1 MKKILLCLV
10 FITSIAQLSNAQTGI
25 SAAGTAPDAS
35 AMLDVIAT
43 DKGMLVPRVLLTATN
58 TAGPIA
64 TPATGLL
71 VYNTNTAGVA
81 PNNVIPGFYY
91 NSGTTVA
98 PNWVRIISGNG
109 SSNDAIMNQSA
120 AVQNPGTFWIQG
132 VGRVGD
138 GTAAAPGLSFNS
150 SANTGVFLPAATQ
163 LGLSTAGAERMRVD
177 ANGNVGIGTTGPES
191 IFHIEKNAS
200 GAMGGDLVLTN
211 KVSATNTAVAID
223 FGVDNSTTANG
234 AGNAQI
240 KVINMDGT
248 NQKSDMT
255 FSTWNGSAFGERM
268 RIASNGNI
276 GIGSATPAYKLD
288 VVGDTKTSGK
298 FFGHLNVDDTRAAN
312 TAPTGYNNEVAF
324 DFKQISVLNSAPGS
338 GTYGGLITMAPW
350 GDNSGDASHQ
360 LLFNEGGI
368 YWRQGQPDAAAWDA
382 WSQVLTTSAGGAGTP
397 NYLARWITANSLG
410 IGATQDDGTNV
421 GIGTAPATYKL
432 SVAGN
437 ARFTNGAG
445 SYVYVGSGGGAYY
458 ADAANTVVH
467 TPAGGSFYM
476 ANVGTDGT
484 KVAQSDGT
492 LRVGGPSQGSANL
505 YVYGSAGIG
514 NTGPA
519 EKLDVTGNIKA
530 TGVVYWGNGLTRTET
545 RDDAGSQGG
554 RSGFYETSVPA
565 PAANWYTG
573 ASSWQHLMETRH
585 SNTGNNYAMQ
595 IAGGFFDQDFWVRKT
610 NNSATTAWSKML
622 TTANIGTSAIQNQYA
637 SAQTASFWVNGN
649 AQIGSSFTNLNGRLL
664 TSNQGGW
671 QADGVT
677 PQMVISA
684 NSASTNRAALIGLDL
699 HNDNTTN
706 NVYAPFITFSR
717 RSNGTAYNSAF
728 ASIGAQVTG
737 QGTDANWCAGDL
749 IFSTENGTVNGM
761 GERMRIDKSGRVYIL
776 QNQGNDPNFAGL
788 DDPTSANG
796 RAQLVLSSSYSDLV
810 IASSEGNDN
819 HGSTLTFASYNPA
832 NAADYR
838 KFVINQGNWGARFG
852 YLDFGFADAGGRTNP
867 HSNINGTDNVIT
879 LNGINKRLGVGIMS
893 PAQTL
898 DVNGK
903 ARIRRGVNTMGGNA
917 NEGQLEIANTGSG
930 DAYISFH
937 REGAWGAQFGLESD
951 NWFTTNGWSPGG
963 GAWNSMR
970 LGNLD
975 IRGVVNCISG
985 YCPSNNAIRMTPNL
999 HLNNPAGNAVIINWD
1014 NGAVGGGTQQFRVG
1028 NGTGTDQFYVR
1039 ADGQFYGRY
1048 FADLDDA
1055 GYYINPNGFSQT
1067 SSVYANNWFRAQNTS
1082 GFYFETYGGGWQMTD
1097 GTWIRAYNSKPI
1109 LGTGGIAGYGNAVF
1123 GTPFNGSPR
1132 IYANYDNVNSG
1143 GIAISDDGG
1152 FYDFN
1157 DGWIQSRFSNGQDM
1171 RSNNTSWNTIFTMG
1185 NQDNSGL
1192 NDKLVASRNDNWGL
1206 MGGSGQAWWRGY
1218 SYGWVTSSMREKKR
1232 DITPIEGDLAALVM
1246 ADIDKLKP
1254 SFYKYNA
1261 ETDEYNE
1268 TMPFKYRPNLH
1279 IGLILDE
1286 SPDYLQD
1293 EQFSGI
1299 DNYSAAT
1306 LGLLGAKVNHEE
1318 IKKLKK
1324 NVQDFGS
1331 VSVTS
1336 TTISVEFS
1344 EEFAQ
1349 AISGSSLPV
1358 VTVNANVEGVIA
1370 NIVEKSTTGFKV
1382 KVNKVEPGLMLDYI
1396 AMGKV
1401 LEKENIAELESKIP
1415 QEIYK
1420 GMRVDES
1427 IKQEQYKRAEQR
1439 KNDQENL
1446 EKQAG
1451 IDGERI
1457 HQERLKEIGVQVG
1470 DPAKEGAITSTI
1482 SNLKTV
1488 GTDVD
1493 ALIKE
1498 AQKQAEKN
1506 APLYSPN
1513 KDEIPK

>member
-1 MKKILLCLV
+1 MKKLLVLL
-10 FITSIAQLSNAQTGI
+10 IIASLTKVSVAQT
-25 SAAGTAPDAS
+25 
-35 AMLDVIAT
+35 DVVNI
-43 DKGMLVPRVLLTATN
+43 
-58 TAGPIA
+58 
-64 TPATGLL
+64 
-71 VYNTNTAGVA
+71 
-81 PNNVIPGFYY
+81 IP
-91 NSGTTVA
+91 S
-98 PNWVRIISGNG
+98 
-109 SSNDAIMNQSA
+109 
-120 AVQNPGTFWIQG
+120 
-132 VGRVGD
+132 
-138 GTAAAPGLSFNS
+138 
-150 SANTGVFLPAATQ
+150 
-163 LGLSTAGAERMRVD
+163 
-177 ANGNVGIGTTGPES
+177 GNVGIGS
-191 IFHIEKNAS
+191 LA
-200 GAMGGDLVLTN
+200 
-211 KVSATNTAVAID
+211 
-223 FGVDNSTTANG
+223 
-234 AGNAQI
+234 
-240 KVINMDGT
+240 
-248 NQKSDMT
+248 
-255 FSTWNGSAFGERM
+255 
-268 RIASNGNI
+268 
-276 GIGSATPAYKLD
+276 PAYKLD
-288 VVGDTKTSGK
+288 VAGDTKTSGK
-298 FFGHLNVDDTRAAN
+298 YFGHLNVDDTRAAN
-312 TAPTGYNNEVAF
+312 TAPTGYNNEVSF

-360 LLFNEGGI
+360 MLFNEGGI

-410 IGATQDDGTNV
+410 IGATYDNGTNV
-421 GIGTAPATYKL
+421 GIGTNNPIAKLHLSGGVPTGIGGLPANT
-432 SVAGN
+432 VGIIE
-437 ARFTNGAG
+437 NGSANNYLTFRNTADNG
-445 SYVYVGSGGGAYY
+445 SYQGIQFQDNNVGGYIAFRNYVGSG
-458 ADAANTVVH
+458 ANDGTNGDYLVYGTYTDHIFQNGTSETVNGKPE
-467 TPAGGSFYM
+467 TMRIKQNG
-476 ANVGTDGT
+476 NVGI
-484 KVAQSDGT
+484 
-492 LRVGGPSQGSANL
+492 GS
-505 YVYGSAGIG
+505 
-514 NTGPA
+514 TTPA

-545 RDDAGSQGG
+545 RDDAGTQGG

-573 ASSWQHLMETRH
+573 ASSWQHLLETRH

-595 IAGGFFDQDFWVRKT
+595 IAGSFFDQDFWVRKT

-622 TTANIGTSAIQNQYA
+622 TTSNIGTSAIQNQYA

-649 AQIGSSFTNLNGRLL
+649 AQIGSTFTNLNGRLL

-684 NSASTNRAALIGLDL
+684 NSSNTNRAALIGLDL

-728 ASIGAQVTG
+728 AAIGAQVTG

-749 IFSTENGTVNGM
+749 IISTQNGVMNGM
-761 GERMRIDKSGRVYIL
+761 GERMRIDQSGRVYIL
-776 QNQGNDPNFAGL
+776 QNQGGDPNFTGL
-788 DDPTSANG
+788 EDPTSAAG

-810 IASSEGNDN
+810 IASREANDN
-819 HGSTLTFASYNPA
+819 HGSTLTFATYNPA

-838 KFVINQGNWGARFG
+838 KFVINQGNWGARRGF
-852 YLDFGFADAGGRTNP
+852 LDFGFADAGGRTNP
-867 HSNINGTDNVIT
+867 HSNINGTDNVIS
-879 LNGINKRLGVGIMS
+879 LDGYSKRLGVATMS

-898 DVNGK
+898 DVAGK
-903 ARIRRGVNTMGGNA
+903 SRIRRGGYTMTSNA
-917 NEGQLEIANTGSG
+917 NEGQLEISNAGSG

-937 REGAWGAQFGLESD
+937 REGAWGAQFGLEAD

-975 IRGVVNCISG
+975 IRGVVNCVQG
-985 YCPSNNAIRMTPNL
+985 YCPPNNAIRMTPNF
-999 HLNNPAGNAVIINWD
+999 HFNTPAGNAMIVNWD

-1067 SSVYANNWFRAQNTS
+1067 HSVYANNWFRPQ
-1082 GFYFETYGGGWQMTD
+1082 GQCGLYFESYGGGWWMQD
-1097 GTWIRAYNSKPI
+1097 GTWLRTYNNKAI
-1109 LGTGGIAGYGNAVF
+1109 LASGGVAGYGNAVF

-1185 NQDNSGL
+1185 NQDNSGV
-1192 NDKLVASRNDNWGL
+1192 NDKLVATRSDVWGL
-1206 MGGSGQAWWRGY
+1206 LGGSGNAWYRGY
-1218 SYGWVTSSMREKKR
+1218 SYGWITSSKREKKR

-1268 TMPFKYRPNLH
+1268 KIPYKYRPNLH

-1306 LGLLGAKVNHEE
+1306 LGLLGAKVNHQE

-1336 TTISVEFS
+1336 TTITVEFS

-1370 NIVEKSTTGFKV
+1370 NIVEKTATGFKV
-1382 KVNKVEPGLMLDYI
+1382 KVNNVEPGLMLDYI
-1396 AMGKV
+1396 AMGKAV
-1401 LEKENIAELESKIP
+1401 EKENIAELESKISP
-1415 QEIYK
+1415 EIYK
-1420 GMRVDES
+1420 GLRVDES
-1427 IKQEQYKRAEQR
+1427 IKQEQYIRAEQR
-1439 KNDQENL
+1439 KADQENL
-1446 EKQAG
+1446 EKQAK

-1470 DPAKEGAITSTI
+1470 DPAKEGAVKSANSSI
-1482 SNLKTV
+1482 KTV
-1488 GTDVD
+1488 VNDADV
-1493 ALIKE
+1493 LIKE
-1498 AQKQAEKN
+1498 AEKQAEKN

-1513 KDEIPK
+1513 KDEIPKQ

>member
-622 TTANIGTSAIQNQYA
+622 TTSNIGTSAIQNQYT

-649 AQIGSSFTNLNGRLL
+649 AQIGSTFTNLNGRLL

-819 HGSTLTFASYNPA
+819 HGSTLTFASYNPG
-832 NAADYR
+832 NSADYR

-852 YLDFGFADAGGRTNP
+852 YLDFGFADAGGRSNP
-867 HSNINGTDNVIT
+867 HANINGTDNVIT

-937 REGAWGAQFGLESD
+937 REGAWGAHFGLGAD
-951 NWFTTNGWSPGG
+951 NWFSTYGWSPGTWNALRVGAFEARGG
-963 GAWNSMR
+963 GAFAGSAYNRDWGVGAGTTYGKVYS
-970 LGNLD
+970 NLD
-975 IRGVVNCISG
+975 NQVN
-985 YCPSNNAIRMTPNL
+985 
-999 HLNNPAGNAVIINWD
+999 
-1014 NGAVGGGTQQFRVG
+1014 GGLT
-1028 NGTGTDQFYVR
+1028 
-1039 ADGQFYGRY
+1039 
-1048 FADLDDA
+1048 
-1055 GYYINPNGFSQT
+1055 
-1067 SSVYANNWFRAQNTS
+1067 
-1082 GFYFETYGGGWQMTD
+1082 
-1097 GTWIRAYNSKPI
+1097 
-1109 LGTGGIAGYGNAVF
+1109 
-1123 GTPFNGSPR
+1123 
-1132 IYANYDNVNSG
+1132 
-1143 GIAISDDGG
+1143 ISDDGG
-1152 FYDFN
+1152 FYDYN
-1157 DGWIQSRFSNGQDM
+1157 DGWLQSQGSNGIM
-1171 RSNNTSWNTIFTMG
+1171 YNTS
-1185 NQDNSGL
+1185 SGTYFSL
-1192 NDKLVASRNDNWGL
+1192 YRTDRPGCCYDKQIIPQNANWGYVGT
-1206 MGGSGQAWWRGY
+1206 GGNYWFRMYAGAFVNGS
-1218 SYGWVTSSMREKKR
+1218 TRESKR
-1232 DITPIEGDLAALVM
+1232 NITPLDESTYEVVM
-1246 ADIDKLKP
+1246 NDIDKIKP
-1254 SFYKYNA
+1254 SFYKYNEELDDLTEGH
-1261 ETDEYNE
+1261 ET
-1268 TMPFKYRPNLH
+1268 KYRPNYHLGV
-1279 IGLILDE
+1279 ITDQ
-1286 SPDYLQD
+1286 SPDYIQD
-1293 EQFSGI
+1293 EAFAGI
-1299 DNYSAAT
+1299 DIYAIAT
-1306 LGLLGAKVNHEE
+1306 LGLAGVKYNRAE
-1318 IKKLKK
+1318 IKEIKETLGMTEETTRL
-1324 NVQDFGS
+1324 QDFGS
-1331 VSVTS
+1331 FVMNGNEITVPFRNSFSSKLNNSVM
-1336 TTISVEFS
+1336 
-1344 EEFAQ
+1344 
-1349 AISGSSLPV
+1349 PV
-1358 VTVNANVEGVIA
+1358 VTLTANKTDVTLAISY
-1370 NIVEKSTTGFKV
+1370 KDSKGFKV
-1382 KVNKVEPGLMLDYI
+1382 IASGNTNGLMVDYI
-1396 AMGKV
+1396 AFAEVTNYSNPQKTEVSHQIMKGLVVDENIKNTIHRYWAKQKED
-1401 LEKENIAELESKIP
+1401 LEKSIVPGSKP
-1415 QEIYK
+1415 DYVPSEP
-1420 GMRVDES
+1420 
-1427 IKQEQYKRAEQR
+1427 
-1439 KNDQENL
+1439 L
-1446 EKQAG
+1446 EK
-1451 IDGERI
+1451 
-1457 HQERLKEIGVQVG
+1457 
-1470 DPAKEGAITSTI
+1470 
-1482 SNLKTV
+1482 
-1488 GTDVD
+1488 
-1493 ALIKE
+1493 
-1498 AQKQAEKN
+1498 
-1506 APLYSPN
+1506 
-1513 KDEIPK
+1513 